1 MGYIQGS
8 RLMDYDNKPI
18 SLRSELESD
27 EKEIARGIVKH
38 QIYRK

>member
-8 RLMDYDNKPI
+8 RLMYYDNNP
-18 SLRSELESD
+18 SLRSEFESD